1 MSTCVVIIPARYASS
16 RFPGKPLVSIA
27 GRPMIQHVYE
37 RARQARLVD
46 AVLVAT
52 DDARIVAAVEAF
64 GGQAVMTSSTHPSG
78 TDRIAEVA
86 AQRPYDIVVNVQ
98 GDEPCIAPLAID
110 AMIAPLR
117 DDATVAITTLAH
129 ALRDVADL
137 LTPHVVKVVVDRQGD
152 ALYFSRAPIPYDR
165 QAWPQAPQVLAAAGT
180 PLTLPPGCYRH
191 LGLYAYRRDVL
202 LQLARLPQTTLEQV
216 EQLEQL
222 RALEHG
228 YRLRVVQTMYESV
241 GVDTPE
247 DVRRAEQILGHAG
260 AAVEGISARQEKE
273 QRC

>member
-1 MSTCVVIIPARYASS
+1 MPTCVVIIPARYASS
-16 RFPGKPLVSIA
+16 RFPGKPLVPIA

-52 DDARIVAAVEAF
+52 DDARIVTAVEAF
-64 GGQAVMTSSTHPSG
+64 GGQAVMTSSAHPSG

-86 AQRPYDIVVNVQ
+86 AQRAYDIVVNVQ

-129 ALRDVADL
+129 PLRDVADL

-165 QAWPQAPQVLAAAGT
+165 LRLVARPTGTGGCWDVVDAAARMLPSSRAVCLSAGSA
-180 PLTLPPGCYRH
+180 LT
-191 LGLYAYRRDVL
+191 
-202 LQLARLPQTTLEQV
+202 ARP
-216 EQLEQL
+216 
-222 RALEHG
+222 
-228 YRLRVVQTMYESV
+228 
-241 GVDTPE
+241 
-247 DVRRAEQILGHAG
+247 
-260 AAVEGISARQEKE
+260 AAADHS
-273 QRC
+273 